1 MRGPEPGDPTRIGPY
16 TLLGRLG
23 AGGMGVVFLGRS
35 AGGRT
40 VAVKLVRPELAGDQG
55 FRARF
60 RHEVRAARAA
70 SSAFTAPVVD
80 ADPDGPVPWLATA
93 FVPGVGLDEAV
104 RLVGAFPEH
113 VLRILAAGVAEELRA
128 IHAVGLTHR
137 DLKPSNVLLAL
148 DGPHVIDFGIAR
160 AADGSVI
167 TAEGAIFGTPAY
179 MSPEQAL
186 GRTATPASDVFSLG
200 ATLVHAASG
209 GRGPFD
215 GEGGGH
221 PLALLNRVAHE
232 EPDLSAVPEGLRPL
246 VAACLAKD
254 PADRPTPA
262 QVLAA
267 VARDGSPLGV
277 RGPWLHPVLVE
288 RIEQA
293 AAVLAPGAAPPPP
306 LPSPPENPT
315 DERTVSLRPDAPPR
329 PTLPL
334 LPAAPPPPPPPTGPS
349 RRKVLWGLAGGAAA
363 LAGGGAALVLG
374 LPDGGGSGGSG
385 AAPTGGPSSG
395 VSAAPAAA
403 SATPSTTPSATPS
416 AAVTIGTDTVATPL
430 WTGPVTEALVQV
442 VGSEQAVLA
451 VGKDHIWAFDLTGR
465 PLWGPVP
472 NAVDSTSTSLGGTT
486 VALDGSRVYTATS
499 GGRLGFD
506 RLLRALDLG
515 TGQEVWNTGELA
527 HLVEAFALPGMLDG
541 SVFVTGSAF
550 VGTNGEKST
559 GTVWAVDG
567 QTGKVRWSTRTP
579 DEDWGRIRLM
589 VPSSGRTLLW
599 ARATLRG
606 DAPRITGVDA
616 GDGGRIRWNQPA
628 PGVSTTASQATP
640 ALNAL
645 WYDGQHTSAGGRFL
659 FLSDHL
665 YALEPDTGQVVWQS
679 ADRVLYQGVVASPDG
694 ATVYAAGIDLADLGM
709 TTVLRSFDAATGR
722 PGWTART
729 PREPT
734 ALKQPALHCADGNVY
749 LYLGTTVHALDSAT
763 GLTRWSYRL
772 GSTTAGFG
780 PVALWAGGGLLFGN
794 TDQGLVALPA
804 DGKPRG

>member
-1 MRGPEPGDPTRIGPY
+1 MRGTEPGDPTRIGPY
-16 TLLGRLG
+16 TLVGRLG

-80 ADPDGPVPWLATA
+80 ADPDGPLPWLATA
-93 FVPGVGLDEAV
+93 FVPGVGLDEAA

-113 VLRILAAGVAEELRA
+113 VLRILAAGIAEELRA

-215 GEGGGH
+215 GEPGGH

-232 EPDLSAVPEGLRPL
+232 EPDLSAVPEGLRLL

-254 PADRPTPA
+254 PAARPAPA

-288 RIEQA
+288 RIEEA
-293 AAVLAPGAAPPPP
+293 AAVLAPDAAATPPPMP
-306 LPSPPENPT
+306 LPEHPV
-315 DERTVSLRPDAPPR
+315 DDRTVPLRPDAPPR

-334 LPAAPPPPPPPTGPS
+334 LPAAPPPTPPAGPS
-349 RRKVLWGLAGGAAA
+349 RRKLLWGLAGGAAA
-363 LAGGGAALVLG
+363 LAGGGAALALG
-374 LPDGGGSGGSG
+374 LPDGGGSGRGGGTPPGSS
-385 AAPTGGPSSG
+385 SSG
-395 VSAAPAAA
+395 VAAAPAAA
-403 SATPSTTPSATPS
+403 SGTPSATPSPTPS

-442 VGSEQAVLA
+442 AGSEKAVLA
-451 VGKDHIWAFDLTGR
+451 VGKDNIWAFDLGGR

-472 NAVDSTSTSLGGTT
+472 NRIDSTTTYLGGTT

-499 GGRLGFD
+499 GGRVGFD

-527 HLVEAFALPGMLDG
+527 NLVQAFALPGMLDG
-541 SVFVTGSAF
+541 SVFVTGLAN
-550 VGTNGEKST
+550 VGANGDRST
-559 GTVWAVDG
+559 GTVWAVDA
-567 QTGKVRWSTRTP
+567 QTGKVNWTARTP
-579 DEDWGRIRLM
+579 DEDWGRIKLM

-599 ARATLRG
+599 TRATLRG
-606 DAPRITGVDA
+606 DAPRITGVDTQ
-616 GDGGRIRWNQPA
+616 DGGRIRWNQPA

-645 WYDGQHTSAGGRFL
+645 WYDGPHTSAGGRFL

-665 YALEPDTGQVVWQS
+665 YALEPDTGQVAWQS
-679 ADRVLYQGVVASPDG
+679 ADTTLHQAVVAAPDG
-694 ATVYAAGIDLADLGM
+694 ATVYAAGFDTANLGM
-709 TTVLRSFDAATGR
+709 TLEVRAYDAATGR
-722 PGWTART
+722 PGWTARM

-734 ALKQPALHCADGNVY
+734 ALKPPALHCADGNVY
-749 LYLGTTVHALDSAT
+749 LYIGTTVYALDAAT
-763 GLTRWSYRL
+763 GATRWTFRFG
-772 GSTTAGFG
+772 GSPSGFG
-780 PVALWAGGGLLFGN
+780 PVALWAGGGLLLGN
-794 TDQGLVALPA
+794 TDQGLVAIPA

>member
-254 PADRPTPA
+254 PADRPAPA

-293 AAVLAPGAAPPPP
+293 AAVLAPDAAPTLPPTP
-306 LPSPPENPT
+306 PPENPV
-315 DERTVSLRPDAPPR
+315 DERTVPLRPDAPPR

-334 LPAAPPPPPPPTGPS
+334 LPAAPPPPPPVGPS
-349 RRKVLWGLAGGAAA
+349 RRKLLWGLAGGAAA
-363 LAGGGAALVLG
+363 LAGGGAALALG
-374 LPDGGGSGGSG
+374 LPDGGGSGRSG

-403 SATPSTTPSATPS
+403 SPS

-442 VGSEQAVLA
+442 VGSEKAVLA
-451 VGKDHIWAFDLTGR
+451 VGKDHIWAFDPTGR

-472 NAVDSTSTSLGGTT
+472 NAIDSTTTSLGGTT

-527 HLVEAFALPGMLDG
+527 HLVLAFALPGMLDG
-541 SVFVTGSAF
+541 SVFVTSTAD
-550 VGTNGEKST
+550 VGASGDRST
-559 GTVWAVDG
+559 GTVWAVDA
-567 QTGKVRWSTRTP
+567 QTGKVSWSARTP

-640 ALNAL
+640 ALYAH
-645 WYDGQHTSAGGRFL
+645 WQDGPHTSAGGRFL

-665 YALEPDTGQVVWQS
+665 YALEPDTGQAAWQS
-679 ADRVLYQGVVASPDG
+679 ADTVLYQSVVAAPDG
-694 ATVYAAGIDLADLGM
+694 ATVYAAGIDRADVGM
-709 TTVLRSFDAATGR
+709 TTVVRSFDAATGR

-729 PREPT
+729 PRDPA
-734 ALKQPALHCADGNVY
+734 ALKSPALHCADGNVY
-749 LYLGTTVHALDSAT
+749 LYLGTMVHALDAAT
-763 GLTRWSYRL
+763 GTTRWSYRL
-772 GSTTAGFG
+772 GSTTGGFG

>member
-23 AGGMGVVFLGRS
+23 AGGMGLVFLGRS

-254 PADRPTPA
+254 PADRPAPA

-267 VARDGSPLGV
+267 VAGDGSPLGV

-293 AAVLAPGAAPPPP
+293 AAVLAPDAAPTLPPMP
-306 LPSPPENPT
+306 PSENST
-315 DERTVSLRPDAPPR
+315 DERTVPLRPDAPPR

-334 LPAAPPPPPPPTGPS
+334 LPAAPPPPPPAGPS
-349 RRKVLWGLAGGAAA
+349 RRKLLWGLAGGAAA
-363 LAGGGAALVLG
+363 LAGGGAALALG
-374 LPDGGGSGGSG
+374 LPDGGGSGHSG
-385 AAPTGGPSSG
+385 ATPTGGPSSG

-403 SATPSTTPSATPS
+403 SGTPSTTPS
-416 AAVTIGTDTVATPL
+416 AAVTIGTGTVATPL

-442 VGSEQAVLA
+442 VGSEKAVLA
-451 VGKDHIWAFDLTGR
+451 VGKDHIWAFDPTGR

-472 NAVDSTSTSLGGTT
+472 NAIDSNATSLGGTT

-506 RLLRALDLG
+506 RLVRALDLG

-527 HLVEAFALPGMLDG
+527 HLVLAFALPGMLDG
-541 SVFVTGSAF
+541 SVFVTSTANTSA
-550 VGTNGEKST
+550 NGDRST
-559 GTVWAVDG
+559 GTVWAVDA
-567 QTGKVRWSTRTP
+567 QTGKVSWSARTP

-606 DAPRITGVDA
+606 DAPRITGLDA

-640 ALNAL
+640 ALYAH
-645 WYDGQHTSAGGRFL
+645 WQDGPHTSAGGRFL

-665 YALEPDTGQVVWQS
+665 YALEPETGQAAWQS
-679 ADRVLYQGVVASPDG
+679 ADTVLYQSVVAAPDS
-694 ATVYAAGIDLADLGM
+694 ATVYAAGIDRADMGT
-709 TTVLRSFDAATGR
+709 TTVVRSFDASNGR

-729 PREPT
+729 PRDPT
-734 ALKQPALHCADGNVY
+734 ALTSPALHCADGNVY
-749 LYLGTTVHALDSAT
+749 LHLGTTVHALEAAT
-763 GLTRWSYRL
+763 GTTRWSYPL
-772 GSTTAGFG
+772 GSTTGGFG